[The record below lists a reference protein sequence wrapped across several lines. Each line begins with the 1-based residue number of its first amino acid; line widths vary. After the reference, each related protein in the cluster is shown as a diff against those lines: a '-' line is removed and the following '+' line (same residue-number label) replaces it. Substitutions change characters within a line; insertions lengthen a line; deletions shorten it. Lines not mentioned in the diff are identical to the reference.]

1 MAAARQLVVRGRHQ
15 PKLVLAQ
22 PPPCAATPLALVDAT
37 LRHPQ
42 GSLPTFERL
51 SLSLTLTLSLSLN
64 LSLTLALA
72 LTLTRCAA
80 TMTTACSSH
89 SRGAR

>member
-42 GSLPTFERL
+42 GSLPIFEG
-51 SLSLTLTLSLSLN
+51 
-64 LSLTLALA
+64 LSLTLALTLSLA
-72 LTLTRCAA
+72 LTLTLTLTLALTLA
-80 TMTTACSSH
+80 LTLTLTLTLILILIDQ
-89 SRGAR
+89 